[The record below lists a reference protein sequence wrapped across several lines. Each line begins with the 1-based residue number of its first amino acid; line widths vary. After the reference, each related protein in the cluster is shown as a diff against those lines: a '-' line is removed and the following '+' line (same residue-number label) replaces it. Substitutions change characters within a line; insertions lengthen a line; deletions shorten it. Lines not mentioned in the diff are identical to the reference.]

1 MLWQVLRVEMASDD
15 LLDCSTYFLSTSA
28 RLGKPNVGEH
38 ICVLQKVF
46 GRSVTRVRQE
56 LPRVKTANSI
66 KFTNVKYTTLKIA

>member
-46 GRSVTRVRQE
+46 WSFRDKGKSRVAKSKHSQQYQ
-56 LPRVKTANSI
+56 LHTVLI
-66 KFTNVKYTTLKIA
+66 CQIYVG